1 MANNLELG
9 QNIELIFDGKSYKS
23 KIENIIDDQT
33 YVVGV
38 PIIHHSYVFIPLNES
53 VKLRYIAKDC
63 IYQFDGK
70 VVKKSVDPVY
80 TITIAQIGPFE
91 RIQRRENFR
100 LEVSIK
106 ANFKIKDD
114 ETMYEG
120 IIKDIS
126 GGGVKL
132 ATNKRLNINDEV
144 LIEFTLP
151 GSVNFSLNGVVTR
164 NVKNGANFDVGISF
178 KDIDTN
184 SREKIVS
191 FIFAEQRKLL
201 KRGLME

>member
-1 MANNLELG
+1 
-9 QNIELIFDGKSYKS
+9 
-23 KIENIIDDQT
+23 
-33 YVVGV
+33 
-38 PIIHHSYVFIPLNES
+38 
-53 VKLRYIAKDC
+53 
-63 IYQFDGK
+63 
-70 VVKKSVDPVY
+70 
-80 TITIAQIGPFE
+80 
-91 RIQRRENFR
+91 
-100 LEVSIK
+100 
-106 ANFKIKDD
+106 
-114 ETMYEG
+114 MYEG